1 MARTTTR
8 QKPKPTAVARRRA
21 AKKRAAFVA
30 TLDRR
35 MVMGV
40 DGNLR
45 PNSHPREE
53 IHFMTHLR
61 HVRAERL
68 AQAKADM
75 ARHTFKE
82 SLSEADL
89 DDMDSY
95 EVGDD
100 WDDMHDEPLF
110 DEEEIDPEDL
120 DDMFAHWDADL
131 EEMFPRDLQPVD
143 DHDPVYGDQ
152 LLDTDE
158 FVDYGGYGSYR
169 GVYTLEQGYGL
180 DAVFGEGYR
189 GGNCGFSVTTHP

>member
-8 QKPKPTAVARRRA
+8 QKPKLSPVARRRA

-68 AQAKADM
+68 AQAKTDM

-89 DDMDSY
+89 DELDDY
-95 EVGDD
+95 EVDDD
-100 WDDMHDEPLF
+100 WDDELDQPLF
-110 DEEEIDPEDL
+110 DEEDWDLFDEEKFYDEEEIDP
-120 DDMFAHWDADL
+120 
-131 EEMFPRDLQPVD
+131 
-143 DHDPVYGDQ
+143 
-152 LLDTDE
+152 DE
-158 FVDYGGYGSYR
+158 FVDHGAYGTYR
-169 GVYTLEQGYGL
+169 GVHTLQQGFSL

-189 GGNCGFSVTTHP
+189 GGNCGFSVKTRP

>member
-89 DDMDSY
+89 D
-95 EVGDD
+95 EL
-100 WDDMHDEPLF
+100 DEPLF
-110 DEEEIDPEDL
+110 DEEEINPEVDDML
-120 DDMFAHWDADL
+120 DMFAHWDADL
-131 EEMFPRDLQPVD
+131 EEMSPRDLQPVD
-143 DHDPVYGDQ
+143 DHNPVYGDQ

-180 DAVFGEGYR
+180 DAVFGESHL
-189 GGNCGFSVTTHP
+189 GGNCGFSVKTRP